1 MVGLKDS
8 NDESSC
14 DVEYHILPVDISHIT
29 QTDLMKLTRN
39 SVHHLTL
46 KVVVCSLYVMMP
58 GILPFNVKVIS

>member
-29 QTDLMKLTRN
+29 QT
-39 SVHHLTL
+39 S
-46 KVVVCSLYVMMP
+46 
-58 GILPFNVKVIS
+58 FNIESRGLFIIRHDDRCITI